1 MNANAIEAVCLV
13 WRFQDTWS
21 IIIVKGLM
29 KLYIKNMVC
38 PRCIMSVENLLHEQK
53 LPFSYVKLGEVEI
66 EGKVSE
72 RQIEKFGKE
81 LLPLGFELLNDPAS
95 KIIEKVKSILI
106 QEIQG
111 GIDEHFSLQK
121 FISSKVL
128 KDYSSVS
135 KLFSLVEGITIE
147 QFFILQRVE
156 KAKELLVYNENSM
169 AEIALH
175 LGYSSSQHLSSQ
187 FRKVTGMTPTHFKSL
202 GNELRRP
209 IDNLRP

>member
-1 MNANAIEAVCLV
+1 M
-13 WRFQDTWS
+13 
-21 IIIVKGLM
+21 
-29 KLYIKNMVC
+29 
-38 PRCIMSVENLLHEQK
+38 HEQK

-72 RQIEKFGKE
+72 RQIEGFRKE

-95 KIIEKVKSILI
+95 KMIEKVKSILI

>member
-38 PRCIMSVENLLHEQK
+38 PRCIMSVENQLHEQK

-72 RQIEKFGKE
+72 RQIEGFRKE

-95 KIIEKVKSILI
+95 KMIEKVKSILI

-121 FISSKVL
+121 FISSKV
-128 KDYSSVS
+128 
-135 KLFSLVEGITIE
+135 
-147 QFFILQRVE
+147 
-156 KAKELLVYNENSM
+156 
-169 AEIALH
+169 
-175 LGYSSSQHLSSQ
+175 
-187 FRKVTGMTPTHFKSL
+187 
-202 GNELRRP
+202 
-209 IDNLRP
+209 